1 LKQGS
6 SFFTINSQHR
16 ALVQGSILAKEL
28 DLECGPCGQAPE
40 VLCFLSS
47 NFWNAT
53 GGYLTAD
60 INVSNVNR
68 SGINTDQILGSV
80 HAFDIEAPCDA
91 KSKSCCMP
99 MIFTAYPFAQIS
111 SLATAIPWP
120 RSR

>member
-16 ALVQGSILAKEL
+16 ALVQGSILAEEL
-28 DLECGPCGQAPE
+28 DLECAPCGQAPE
-40 VLCFLSS
+40 VLCFLSN

-91 KSKSCCMP
+91 KSKS
-99 MIFTAYPFAQIS
+99 
-111 SLATAIPWP
+111 
-120 RSR
+120 

>member
-1 LKQGS
+1 
-6 SFFTINSQHR
+6 
-16 ALVQGSILAKEL
+16 VQGSILAEEL
-28 DLECGPCGQAPE
+28 DLDCSPCEQAPE

-68 SGINTDQILGSV
+68 SGINTDQILGSI
-80 HAFDIEAPCDA
+80 HGFDIEAPCDA
-91 KSKSCCMP
+91 KSKWYNMP
-99 MIFTAYPFAQIS
+99 IFSHAHAFAQIS
-111 SLATAIPWP
+111 SLATAIHWP